1 LPTPRAAVRP
11 ALFFAADRLAGGSSR
26 SESDTRREWL
36 CFSAGA
42 LVGLVVGLYALD
54 PEFIAGTGGKWV
66 RPEND
71 YVAYLVAWNY
81 YIADAWRF
89 PVFNIPA
96 MGYPEGGSVLFNDA
110 LPLAA
115 LATKVVYRLSGA
127 RINPFGWWIF
137 LTYVLQGAM
146 AARLVWSVG
155 VRSLWACGV
164 AAAIA
169 AVSISFVSRMGHTA
183 LSSHFLLIWA
193 LALHFSSVRQRR
205 ARAVE
210 SFALL
215 AITLLINAYLFV
227 MVFAIVVA
235 TLAALWG
242 KGALHAHDLRNAA
255 VGVAAVVLLGLAA
268 GYGAIVTN
276 GVTLSAQGFGH
287 YSWNTVSLL
296 LPPDG
301 IFGYLQ
307 GISRD
312 ATHGQYEGE
321 AFIGRGALLLLLLC
335 AISAPRK
342 LAGRLRQYWILTA
355 TLVGFVVFAASNRVY
370 VGDTLVLAYELP
382 RFAIDLGSSLRA
394 SGRFIWPLAYC
405 LTILPLACLFR
416 WWPPLPAIAAS
427 SLAVLLQVSDALP
440 GMDYRRGLTTKPY
453 DDLIDEDRWRGWLSQ
468 HDRVW
473 QLPSWDCG
481 GLSGSNRK
489 WPSAESNRELQV
501 QLAAARA
508 GVPTNS
514 VYTSRALKDC
524 GAEAEWRSNP
534 RLVAGALYVFEL
546 EAVRGDSPLSR
557 LAQSSACV
565 TLEWAVV
572 CSLQWERTAAG
583 APSSPPTAR

>member
-1 LPTPRAAVRP
+1 
-11 ALFFAADRLAGGSSR
+11 
-26 SESDTRREWL
+26 
-36 CFSAGA
+36 
-42 LVGLVVGLYALD
+42 VGLAVGLYALD
-54 PEFIAGTGGKWV
+54 PGFIAGTGGKWV

-115 LATKVVYRLSGA
+115 LATKVVYQLSGTH
-127 RINPFGWWIF
+127 INPFGWWIL

-146 AARLVWSVG
+146 APRLVRSVG
-155 VRSLWACGV
+155 VRSVWACGT
-164 AAAIA
+164 AAALA
-169 AVSISFVSRMGHTA
+169 TVSISFVSRMGHTA

-193 LALHFSSVRQRR
+193 LALHFSSLRQRR

-235 TLAALWG
+235 TLVALWG
-242 KGALHAHDLRNAA
+242 KGALRPHDLGKAA
-255 VGVAAVVLLGLAA
+255 VGVAAVVLLGLVA
-268 GYGAIVTN
+268 GYGVIVTT
-276 GVTLSAQGFGH
+276 GVTLRAQGFGH

-301 IFGYLQ
+301 IFGFFQ

-321 AFIGRGALLLLLLC
+321 AFIGRGALLVLLLC
-335 AISAPRK
+335 TISAPRNV
-342 LAGRLRQYWILTA
+342 AGRLRQYWVLVA
-355 TLVGFVVFAASNRVY
+355 TLACLAVFAASNRVY
-370 VGDTLVLAYELP
+370 AGETLVLAYELP
-382 RFAIDLGSSLRA
+382 GFAMDLGSSFRA
-394 SGRFIWPLAYC
+394 TGRFIWPLAYS

-416 WWPPLPAIAAS
+416 WWHPLPAIAVS
-427 SLAVLLQVSDALP
+427 SLALFLQVSDALP
-440 GMDYRRGLTTKPY
+440 GIDYRRGLTTKPY
-453 DDLIDEDRWRGWLSQ
+453 DDLIGEGRWRGWLSE
-468 HDRVW
+468 HERVW

-481 GLSGSNRK
+481 GLSGPNRK
-489 WPSAESNRELQV
+489 WPSAESNRELQL
-501 QLAAARA
+501 QLSAARA

-524 GAEAEWRSNP
+524 GAEAQWQSNP
-534 RLVAGALYVFEL
+534 RLDEGTLYVLGL
-546 EAVRGDSPLSR
+546 EAARGDSPLAR
-557 LAQSSACV
+557 LARSSACV

-572 CSLQWERTAAG
+572 CSLQWERTATT
-583 APSSPPTAR
+583 APTPPPAAR